1 MDLSDDFLMARVAR
15 GDSAAFETI
24 YDRHA
29 AIVLGVLLQVTGAR
43 ARAEDILQET
53 FWKVWQDAAAYSQ
66 QRGTFTS
73 WILRIARSLAI
84 QAQNAEQMAI
94 AVTGTEKPS

>member
-29 AIVLGVLLQVTGAR
+29 AIVLGVL
-43 ARAEDILQET
+43 LQET

-94 AVTGTEKPS
+94 AVTGTEKPSRNLGQK